1 MPLLQKDTYASVE
14 IPELEEWNPDD
25 IKLDGTI
32 VAIGKRR
39 TGKSWAFRNIMHL
52 MRDQRDE
59 ARAAYQSALTKL
71 DDMIKAEGEAASLA
85 QQGYRSVIEIKLDAV
100 GGKQ

>member
-1 MPLLQKDTYASVE
+1 
-14 IPELEEWNPDD
+14 
-25 IKLDGTI
+25 
-32 VAIGKRR
+32 
-39 TGKSWAFRNIMHL
+39 

-85 QQGYRSVIEIKLDAV
+85 QQGYRNVIEIKLDAV